1 MHLLF
6 LFLSLL
12 TLNSPFASISAPEVA
27 FPSLSPEGT
36 VKMLGFPA
44 LGVNCLSSD
53 TSPFSSPFSRL
64 RAAVAAGSAASP
76 SPQLPRGGQS
86 HSGHTNPQSGA
97 GGGGGVLLR
106 DLPPHGGSGAGRG
119 RQRGRRVDHSVLLP
133 LRDSNCGL

>member
-76 SPQLPRGGQS
+76 STAAAGRSVALRS
-86 HSGHTNPQSGA
+86 HESPVWGRWWWWCAAQ
-97 GGGGGVLLR
+97 
-106 DLPPHGGSGAGRG
+106 GGSGAGRG

>member
-36 VKMLGFPA
+36 VKMLGFPV
-44 LGVNCLSSD
+44 LGVSCLPSD
-53 TSPFSSPFSRL
+53 ASPFSSPFSRL

-76 SPQLPRGGQS
+76 S
-86 HSGHTNPQSGA
+86 A
-97 GGGGGVLLR
+97 AA
-106 DLPPHGGSGAGRG
+106 AGRSVTLG
-119 RQRGRRVDHSVLLP
+119 SHESPVWGRWWWWCAAQGPPSPRRQRCRQGQAAGAESGSLCLAASQRGS
-133 LRDSNCGL
+133 SCGL